1 MMRKFL
7 SVVGASVAISLAMPL
22 AAQAE
27 TNALVVLD
35 NSNSMWGQV
44 DGVNKIVTAR
54 KMLEDFLQQLP
65 GDVNVGLLAYG
76 FNREADCTDIEVVTS
91 VSAGTSGEVI
101 ERANRML
108 PKGKSPIADA
118 LEMSAIQFPDASA
131 NNNIIL
137 FSDGVETCGGDA
149 CQVAADIAANNPG
162 MRVHVVGFDVNAEE
176 RSVLQCIAEAS
187 GGSYFHSPD
196 TEDLIAALGEAPAEA
211 VAIVEPEP
219 IIEPEP
225 LVAEA
230 EPEPLLGEPEP
241 LVAEAEPEPLLG
253 EPEPEPL
260 LAEAE
265 PEPLL
270 GEPEP
275 EPEPLLGEP
284 EPLMAE
290 FEPEP
295 ETDLAP
301 EFQGNDKVV
310 FVNVDKAR
318 LIKLGSDIGSVQI
331 AQPGVADVVIQSKRQ
346 VYIIGRFPGSTNI
359 HVLDEDGR
367 TIFKRDVIVTKY
379 KPRSAPVQVSVYT
392 LEENSVIVPAFT
404 ELLCSPRC
412 EVVWNYA
419 AESDVKQQRAPQ

>member
-1 MMRKFL
+1 MRKFL
-7 SVVGASVAISLAMPL
+7 SVIGASVAISLATPL
-22 AAQAE
+22 AALAE

-44 DGVNKIVTAR
+44 DGINKIVTAR
-54 KMLEDFLQQLP
+54 RMLEDFLQQLP

-91 VSAGTSGEVI
+91 VTAGTSAEVI

-118 LEMSAIQFPDASA
+118 LELSSVQFPDASA

-187 GGSYFHSPD
+187 GGSYFHSAD
-196 TEDLIAALGEAPAEA
+196 TEDLVAAIGEAPAEE
-211 VAIVEPEP
+211 VAEVEPIVEPEP
-219 IIEPEP
+219 EPEP

-230 EPEPLLGEPEP
+230 EPEPLIAEAEPEP
-241 LVAEAEPEPLLG
+241 LIAEAEPEPLLG

-260 LAEAE
+260 VAEA
-265 PEPLL
+265 
-270 GEPEP
+270 

-295 ETDLAP
+295 ETDLTP
-301 EFQGNDKVV
+301 EFLGTDKVMYLQ
-310 FVNVDKAR
+310 VDKAR
-318 LIKLGSDIGSVQI
+318 LIRLDRDIGSVHI
-331 AQPGVADVVIQSKRQ
+331 AQTYTADVVVQSKRQ
-346 VYIIGRFPGSTNI
+346 IYIIGRWPGTTNI
-359 HVLDEDGR
+359 HILDEDGR
-367 TIFKRDVIVTKY
+367 TILKRDLLVTIV
-379 KPRSAPVQVSVYT
+379 APTAAPKTVYVT
-392 LEENSVIVPAFT
+392 NAIDIIGFNAIRETHVCTPLCERTRTFWPTSFT
-404 ELLCSPRC
+404 TGPIG
-412 EVVWNYA
+412 A
-419 AESDVKQQRAPQ
+419 GGQ